1 MKRIIITIMALLSAV
16 ISVADMQASTRKERQ
31 LVSKGNKLYT
41 ERKFV
46 EAASAYSEALKENPN
61 SAAAQYNL
69 GLATMRQVTN
79 PSDTTPAAKAKLQA
93 AAKSFE
99 SVALRAK
106 DKPGIAAKANYN
118 LGNMA
123 FNTKDYAGAVQ
134 HYKQA
139 LRIDPDDNN
148 ARHNLRIAQKQL
160 QNQNKDKNKNQNQD
174 QDKKN
179 QDKEKDKQNQPQP
192 QDRNKEQQS
201 QQPKEQQINQQTAER
216 ILQAVENKEN
226 QTRAR
231 VNRASRGER
240 AGQTGA
246 AQKRW

>member
-61 SAAAQYNL
+61 SASAQYNL

-231 VNRASRGER
+231 VNRASRGVR